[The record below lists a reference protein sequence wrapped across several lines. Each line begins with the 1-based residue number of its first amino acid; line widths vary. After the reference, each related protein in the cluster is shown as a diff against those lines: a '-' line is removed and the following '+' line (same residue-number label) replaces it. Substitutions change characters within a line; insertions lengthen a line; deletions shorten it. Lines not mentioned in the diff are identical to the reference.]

1 MFLSLH
7 IICLTMLRIMYKFLY
22 CLFALLTDKNIVFLC
37 PIVTIKCF
45 SFGTIGQ
52 LMNETFIVWH
62 NVTHIIINALLMEKE
77 NIIMASYLIIIVPN
91 QQMYTQRL
99 YTNIND
105 YCLIYF
111 DSEVPC
117 FLYWSS
123 IIFHIFYSKNKLLK
137 CRRG

>member
-99 YTNIND
+99 YS
-105 YCLIYF
+105 F
-111 DSEVPC
+111 DSEVHC

>member
-1 MFLSLH
+1 MTILNVVSNLIVVKRYFQSSNLRGHYWLDVFISAHNMFDNATDYVQISILFVC
-7 IICLTMLRIMYKFLY
+7 IINR
-22 CLFALLTDKNIVFLC
+22 KNIVFLC

-105 YCLIYF
+105 YCLI
-111 DSEVPC
+111 
-117 FLYWSS
+117 
-123 IIFHIFYSKNKLLK
+123 
-137 CRRG
+137 

>member
-1 MFLSLH
+1 MFDNATDYEQISILFVC
-7 IICLTMLRIMYKFLY
+7 IINR
-22 CLFALLTDKNIVFLC
+22 KNIVFLC

-105 YCLIYF
+105 YCLILRF
-111 DSEVPC
+111 
-117 FLYWSS
+117 WSS
-123 IIFHIFYSKNKLLK
+123 LFSLLVFYNISYFLLEK
-137 CRRG
+137 QITKMPTRISFE